1 MNNKKNLLQTFF
13 KTTLTIKNIEKKKK
27 KKLIPFLINKQN

>member
-27 KKLIPFLINKQN
+27 KINSFFNH

>member
-13 KTTLTIKNIEKKKK
+13 KTTMKIKNIEKKK
-27 KKLIPFLINKQN
+27 KKLIPFLITKQH

>member
-13 KTTLTIKNIEKKKK
+13 KTTMKIKNIEKKKK
-27 KKLIPFLINKQN
+27 KKLIPFLITKQH